1 MENVA
6 LEQFSSKS
14 LNVFNYFL
22 QKLNKYSNKDIVKIE
37 NKTIQLAYK
46 KFEKAVQEKRK
57 VLLIYKSKQTL
68 ECIPISIENYKN
80 KTCFKVLNNNS
91 ENYIPTEK
99 ISGMKLLGKTFI
111 GENYSVEL
119 VTYKLYNDLAQKY
132 TLRENEDLI
141 TSDLPNSITI
151 MNRVEDKDELI
162 SRLLRYDK
170 YCEIISPLSYR
181 NEIKCIINN
190 MLNNYG
196 IE

>member
-1 MENVA
+1 
-6 LEQFSSKS
+6 
-14 LNVFNYFL
+14 
-22 QKLNKYSNKDIVKIE
+22 
-37 NKTIQLAYK
+37 
-46 KFEKAVQEKRK
+46 
-57 VLLIYKSKQTL
+57 
-68 ECIPISIENYKN
+68 
-80 KTCFKVLNNNS
+80 
-91 ENYIPTEK
+91 
-99 ISGMKLLGKTFI
+99 MKLLGKTFI

-162 SRLLRYDK
+162 SRLVRYDK